1 MLSILIP
8 TYNYN
13 VFTLVCELHKQC
25 LYADI
30 EFEIIVFDDGSESEL
45 NIENDKINSLEKC
58 KFEILKKN
66 IGRSAIRNLLAKSAI
81 FDNLLFLDS
90 DTLPLYD
97 NFITNYLYQINNDE
111 KVVYGGIEYQ
121 KNKPGKEQLFRWT
134 YGTKREALSLEKRG
148 GNPYLSLLTLNFLI
162 KKSVFE
168 KITFN
173 EKIPN
178 QRHEDTLF
186 SYDLMQNKIK
196 VSHIEN
202 PVIHLGI
209 DNFDIAIQKEKQSV
223 IALKNLI
230 DNHLISINY
239 VGISR
244 VYHKIKKLKLCW
256 FFSFTFKNT
265 EQLFL
270 KNLSSTNPSIYIFD
284 IYRLGF
290 LCSLN
295 SK

>member
-1 MLSILIP
+1 MISILIP

-13 VFTLVCELHKQC
+13 VFPLVSKLHKQC

-30 EFEIIVFDDGSESEL
+30 EFEIIVFDDGSKSEL
-45 NIENDKINSLEKC
+45 NIENDTINSLEKC
-58 KFEILKKN
+58 KFEILNKN
-66 IGRSAIRNLLAKSAI
+66 IGRSAIRNLLAKTAV

-97 NFITNYLYQINNDE
+97 NFIANYLTQINDDE

-121 KNKPGKEQLFRWT
+121 KNKPEKEQLFRWT
-134 YGTKREALSLEKRG
+134 YGTKREALSLEKRKK
-148 GNPYLSLLTLNFLI
+148 NPYLSLLTLNFLI
-162 KKSVFE
+162 RKSIFE
-168 KITFN
+168 KVTFN

-186 SYDLMQNKIK
+186 SFDLMQQKIK

-209 DNFDIAIQKEKQSV
+209 DNFEIAIKKEKESV

-230 DNHLISINY
+230 DNHLISTNY

-244 VYHKIKKLKLCW
+244 VYYKIKKLKLSW
-256 FFSFTFKNT
+256 FLSFLFKNT

-270 KNLSSTNPSIYIFD
+270 KNLSSNNPSIYIFD